1 MHRVRLPLLG
11 LAGLL
16 VLLLGL
22 PAATPAAPIAHQ
34 GLIFSD
40 ELGGFD
46 LVAVSGSGTLDDPIT
61 VVERVTGNRAITLTI
76 RNFGRDFGNRIGS
89 QHVAA
94 FAMKKVVINDT
105 GHVWRN
111 YQMELR
117 EVTTRHSPYGD
128 GLSFG
133 QNSYIGLHYT
143 KSSFP
148 KIQRFDEPED
158 TLGFSGIEVAPGE
171 EAEFSFIVSDM
182 SPVSVFYLLQLP
194 LQPLSQN
201 GPVTERPREWAST
214 VP

>member
-1 MHRVRLPLLG
+1 MRRVRLPLLG
-11 LAGLL
+11 PAALL
-16 VLLLGL
+16 ILLLGL
-22 PAATPAAPIAHQ
+22 PAAAFAAPITHQ
-34 GLIFSD
+34 GLVFSD

-46 LVAVSGSGTLDDPIT
+46 LVEVSGSGTLEDPIT
-61 VVERVTGNRAITLTI
+61 VVERVTGNQSITLTI

-89 QHVAA
+89 QHVSA
-94 FAMKKVVINDT
+94 FAMKKIVINDT

-133 QNSYIGLHYT
+133 QNSYIGQHYT

-158 TLGFSGIEVAPGE
+158 TLGFSGMDVAPGE
-171 EAEFSFIVSDM
+171 RAEFSFIISDM
-182 SPVSVFYLLQLP
+182 SPVSVFYLLQVP
-194 LQPLSQN
+194 LQPLSRLEPEA
-201 GPVTERPREWAST
+201 GPEADWASSA
-214 VP
+214 P

>member
-1 MHRVRLPLLG
+1 MWHDRLSILG
-11 LAGLL
+11 LAALL
-16 VLLLGL
+16 ILLPGL
-22 PAATPAAPIAHQ
+22 PAVTVAAQITHQ

-46 LVAVSGSGTLDDPIT
+46 LVDVSGSGTLDDPIT
-61 VVERVTGNRAITLTI
+61 VVERVTGDRAITLTI

-89 QHVAA
+89 QHASA
-94 FAMKKVVINDT
+94 FAMKKIVINDS

-148 KIQRFDEPED
+148 RIQRFDEPED
-158 TLGFSGIEVAPGE
+158 TLGFSGMEVHRSE
-171 EAEFSFIVSDM
+171 RAEFSFIISDM
-182 SPVSVFYLLQLP
+182 SPVSVFYLIQVP
-194 LQPLSQN
+194 LQPLSQ
-201 GPVTERPREWAST
+201 GQPTDRPSSEWAWFT
-214 VP
+214 P

>member
-1 MHRVRLPLLG
+1 MRRVRLPLLG
-11 LAGLL
+11 LAALL
-16 VLLLGL
+16 ALLLGV
-22 PAATPAAPIAHQ
+22 PAAATSAPITHQ
-34 GLIFSD
+34 GLVFSD

-46 LVAVSGSGTLDDPIT
+46 LVAVSGSGTLEDPIT
-61 VVERVTGNRAITLTI
+61 VVERVTGDRAITLTI

-89 QHVAA
+89 QHVSA

-105 GHVWRN
+105 GHIWRN

-158 TLGFSGIEVAPGE
+158 TLGFSGMEVAPGQQ
-171 EAEFSFIVSDM
+171 AEFSFIISDM
-182 SPVSVFYLLQLP
+182 SPVSVFYLLQVP

-201 GPVTERPREWAST
+201 DPGPGRLLEWASS